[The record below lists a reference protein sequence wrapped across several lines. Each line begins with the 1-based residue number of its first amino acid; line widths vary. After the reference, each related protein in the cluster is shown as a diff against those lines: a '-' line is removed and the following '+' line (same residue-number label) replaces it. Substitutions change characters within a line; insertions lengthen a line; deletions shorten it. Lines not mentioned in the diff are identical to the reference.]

1 MRSLLGTSRRRDHP
15 RPHMPASRPA
25 PPLLRSLGRVVRAAR
40 DERRLTLRDLSASSG
55 ISPRFL
61 NEVEAGRANPSV
73 LKLAA
78 LGEALGVPPADLL
91 ARAGEPEPRLPVAL
105 LGLRGA
111 GKTSVGQRVA
121 VRIRAP
127 FVELDRKI
135 EETASLSLAEIFAL
149 HGEEYYRRLEK
160 ATLESV
166 LNEGVRC
173 VLATGGGIV
182 NSPDAMALLKS
193 RAQTIWLRAKAIDHW
208 NRVVKQGDRRPM
220 TGRPQAMAELRRL
233 LQSRRALYAEAD
245 HTVMT
250 SGRSLDAVVDRV
262 VSLVPES

>member
-1 MRSLLGTSRRRDHP
+1 MTPRS
-15 RPHMPASRPA
+15 A

-40 DERRLTLRDLSASSG
+40 DERRLTLRDLSTASG
-55 ISPRFL
+55 ISLRFL

-78 LGEALGVPPADLL
+78 LGDALGVPAAEILS
-91 ARAGEPEPRLPVAL
+91 RAGQPQPKLPIAL

-111 GKTSVGQRVA
+111 GKTSIGQRVA

-135 EETASLSLAEIFAL
+135 EEAASLSLNEIFAL

-182 NSPDAMALLKS
+182 TSPEAMALLKS

-208 NRVVKQGDRRPM
+208 KRVVEQGDRRPM

-233 LQSRRALYAEAD
+233 LTTRRDLYAGAD

-250 SGRSLDAVVDRV
+250 SGLSIDQVVERV